1 MQCTNL
7 NDVKVWWQVL
17 SKKDVVIRRYTGVDI
32 CQLDRFDHM
41 TILKDNLEEWLAG
54 KDHVTFWHLKQLIIN
69 LRQGDTE
76 IPVVATRLND
86 SLFVDPGGSRIT
98 VLKYLGKKTVAVD
111 VVYPQDC
118 LQELDPGEYKTIQEV
133 EELLEPYE
141 KMGVNYSMETCY
153 DVDCVTCRTNNV
165 IHNGAFRYSVTWD
178 SPWFYVADYHDW
190 YEQNKDTVVKDIMD
204 WYVV

>member
-32 CQLDRFDHM
+32 CQLDRF
-41 TILKDNLEEWLAG
+41 
-54 KDHVTFWHLKQLIIN
+54 
-69 LRQGDTE
+69 
-76 IPVVATRLND
+76 
-86 SLFVDPGGSRIT
+86 
-98 VLKYLGKKTVAVD
+98 VLKYLGKKTVDVD

-118 LQELDPGEYKTIQEV
+118 LQELDPGEYKTIQDV

-141 KMGVNYSMETCY
+141 KMGVNYSMEMCY
-153 DVDCVTCRTNNV
+153 DADCVTCKNNNV

-178 SPWFYVADYHDW
+178 RPWFYVTDYRDW
-190 YEQNKDTVVKDIMD
+190 HEKNKHRKPGDIMD
-204 WYVV
+204 WYTI

>member
-1 MQCTNL
+1 
-7 NDVKVWWQVL
+7 
-17 SKKDVVIRRYTGVDI
+17 
-32 CQLDRFDHM
+32 
-41 TILKDNLEEWLAG
+41 
-54 KDHVTFWHLKQLIIN
+54 
-69 LRQGDTE
+69 
-76 IPVVATRLND
+76 VATRLND
-86 SLFVDPGGSRIT
+86 SLFVDPGGSRIA
-98 VLKYLGKKTVAVD
+98 VLKYLGKKTVDVD

-118 LQELDPGEYKTIQEV
+118 LHELYPGEYKTIQDV

-178 SPWFYVADYHDW
+178 SPWFYVANYHDW
-190 YEQNKDTVVKDIMD
+190 YEQNKDAVVKDIMD